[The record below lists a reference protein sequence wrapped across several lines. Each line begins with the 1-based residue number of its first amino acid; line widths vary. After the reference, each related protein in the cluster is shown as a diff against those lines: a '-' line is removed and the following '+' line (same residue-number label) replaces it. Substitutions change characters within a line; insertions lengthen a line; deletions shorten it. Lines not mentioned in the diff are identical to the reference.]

1 MTQEDDCKLLL
12 RHFISV
18 IRSMKGQ
25 PADNRMILA
34 EGMAMKLFGH
44 VSSLVS
50 LYGGTKLQID
60 NSEVL
65 EFVDNGSINILV
77 RAAFETSLAFHFI
90 FCESS
95 DSDERDF
102 RFMCWDYAGFK
113 ERQGF
118 RVMSDAGREL
128 KANESKMLEEVKTK
142 IQGHRCFGLFTSKQ
156 QRRILEGEWRLGR
169 SWTTI
174 AVNAGYSE
182 GYFKST
188 YSYLCGY
195 SHTGRLSVLQ
205 IAQATARNDQKRLAE
220 ACVGYSCV
228 VIANFLFG
236 YASLFPKAAEA
247 LQSNLLAFH
256 TAQIWIEISQAMD

>member
-1 MTQEDDCKLLL
+1 ML
-12 RHFISV
+12 
-18 IRSMKGQ
+18 
-25 PADNRMILA
+25 LA

-44 VSSLVS
+44 LSSLVS

-60 NSEVL
+60 TNEIL
-65 EFVDNGSINILV
+65 DFVDNGSINVLI

-90 FCESS
+90 FCGAS

-102 RFMCWDYAGFK
+102 RFMCWDYAGFY

-118 RVMSDAGREL
+118 RVISDAGREL
-128 KANESKMLEEVKTK
+128 KATEAKMLEELKTK
-142 IQGHRCFGLFTSKQ
+142 IQGHRCFGLFKPKQ
-156 QRRILEGEWRLGR
+156 QRRILEGEWRLGH

-182 GYFKST
+182 QYFKST

-195 SHTGRLSVLQ
+195 AHTGRLSVLQ
-205 IAQATARNDQKRLAE
+205 IAQARTKDSQRSLAE
-220 ACVGYSCV
+220 VCIGYGCV
-228 VIANFLFG
+228 VVANFLFG

-247 LQSNLLAFH
+247 LQSHSLAYQ
-256 TAQIWIEISQAMD
+256 TALIWREISQQLD